1 MDQNKLNNQDN
12 LYGSKEMN
20 ISNNLSGFQQVKYL
34 RHFITTKTRWIF
46 NIICFDHNKLNI
58 SDNFYGSKQVK

>member
-20 ISNNLSGFQQVKYL
+20 ISKNLSGFQQVEYL
-34 RHFITTKTRWIF
+34 RPFITIKTR
-46 NIICFDHNKLNI
+46 
-58 SDNFYGSKQVK
+58 